1 MNLMINLTEKTIS
14 LFSKK
19 TKGKILQES
28 LLLFNEQTFNQ
39 TRNMSESVVEF
50 ILEQT
55 LNQVSTKY

>member
-1 MNLMINLTEKTIS
+1 MINLTEKTIS

-39 TRNMSESVVEF
+39 TNF
-50 ILEQT
+50 NQT
-55 LNQVSTKY
+55 NFDQRIF

>member
-39 TRNMSESVVEF
+39 TTTSNIAKSSDV
-50 ILEQT
+50 LEGFS
-55 LNQVSTKY
+55 LVSL

>member
-28 LLLFNEQTFNQ
+28 LLLFNEQTFKQQLQISQNHQ
-39 TRNMSESVVEF
+39 MF
-50 ILEQT
+50 
-55 LNQVSTKY
+55 